1 VIGNML
7 HTRKYEVVFVS
18 RRKASTQG
26 KEKEE
31 GPSSIDTFEERW
43 LRIKIPDDD
52 PVPGFPI
59 KEIEEDI
66 VEELVRRHTEWIR
79 LHAQDA

>member
-1 VIGNML
+1 ML

-18 RRKASTQG
+18 RRNAGTQG
-26 KEKEE
+26 QEE
-31 GPSSIDTFEERW
+31 GPPSIDTFEERW
-43 LRIKIPDDD
+43 LRIKVPDED